1 MVELAAALEDRFDIV
16 IEDEDFTGEV
26 FESVGTLTDFI
37 DDRRTGGSSQGR
49 RAVVEMRVVW
59 RSLRRRWYL
68 VLALAVL
75 TLGATFLVA
84 QRVGE
89 TYEATGTVL
98 VFPPSQAEDPTG
110 AMTQENPYLSL
121 GGVDQ
126 ARDVV
131 VRALTSKKIADEFGE
146 TYPGRHDVRDR
157 PRLHQQRA
165 DHPVHRRGTRRR
177 TWRPRRCT
185 R

>member
-1 MVELAAALEDRFDIV
+1 
-16 IEDEDFTGEV
+16 
-26 FESVGTLTDFI
+26 
-37 DDRRTGGSSQGR
+37 
-49 RAVVEMRVVW
+49 MRVVW

-75 TLGATFLVA
+75 TVGATFLVA

-110 AMTQENPYLSL
+110 AMTQENPYLAL
-121 GGVDQ
+121 GGVNQ

-146 TYPGRHDVRDR
+146 TYPSGTTFEIAPDFTNSAPIILFTVEARDT
-157 PRLHQQRA
+157 
-165 DHPVHRRGTRRR
+165 RRGHRGADVTHRSRPGGARRR
-177 TWRPRRCT
+177 CRVRSTCRR
-185 R
+185 RSR